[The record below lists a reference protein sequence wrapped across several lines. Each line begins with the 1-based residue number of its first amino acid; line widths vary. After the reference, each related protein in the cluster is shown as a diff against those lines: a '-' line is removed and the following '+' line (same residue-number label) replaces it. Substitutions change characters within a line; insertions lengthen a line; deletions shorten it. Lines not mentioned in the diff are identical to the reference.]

1 MAVLVAVVA
10 LIIACSVVIGFAS
23 ETRSPPPELR
33 VRIDDDEPRHV
44 VGPSYPTTDW
54 LTAHRWL
61 PPEPRRFEYE
71 YEYETPQSDWLPMR
85 SQRSPGP
92 SGYSVRTP
100 GGSALPLL

>member
-1 MAVLVAVVA
+1 M
-10 LIIACSVVIGFAS
+10 
-23 ETRSPPPELR
+23 SPPPELR
-33 VRIDDDEPRHV
+33 VRIDDDAPRHV
-44 VGPSYPTTDW
+44 VGSYPTTDW

-71 YEYETPQSDWLPMR
+71 TPQSDWLPMR
-85 SQRSPGP
+85 SQRSTGP